1 MTIHAGHPFAEPEES
16 RDPMRRFRGRLG
28 GGVTLWTAGSGDD
41 SRGWAGL
48 TVSSLMVAAGE
59 PPRLVALLDPD
70 ADLTQRLEETGRAA
84 VALLSWPDRDL
95 AEMFAGTAPAP
106 GGAFAHGEFTP
117 SAWGPRLVR
126 AATWAGVRHEESRA
140 VGWSQLVTVVV
151 EEHAIGPDDEPLG
164 HRRGR
169 WTR

>member
-1 MTIHAGHPFAEPEES
+1 MTIHAGHPFAEPEGS

-28 GGVTLWTAGSGDD
+28 GGVTLWTSGVGDH

-59 PPRLVALLDPD
+59 PARLLALLDPD
-70 ADLTQRLEETGRAA
+70 ADLTGRLEETGRAV

-106 GGAFAHGEFTP
+106 GGAFAHGQFAP

-126 AATWAGVRHEESRA
+126 ARTWAGVRLEESRP

-151 EEHAIGPDDEPLG
+151 EEHEIGPDDEPLG

-169 WTR
+169 WTH